1 MRYPRRRSCFRKN
14 EIRPR
19 RMVVAGRI
27 VPHHLATYYGPRK
40 WEKGLHRAS
49 RSDFRERPLCACESC
64 SNLSLKLSNT
74 DPFKLM
80 MRLLLFSQND
90 ESSEGCPLC
99 QDLSP
104 AKSRLASAT
113 FVIPTLVLAA
123 ISFLAGC
130 YYTQLEQ
137 RNQGGNTVQPTSLSD
152 PRHFSGLLPTP
163 FRYNRTFSS
172 APSPETDIS
181 WDSIFPPHGGFF
193 NNTEAGMKRGTFAV
207 FHQLHCLVSSSCPGE
222 ISFCTD
228 LGS

>member
-1 MRYPRRRSCFRKN
+1 
-14 EIRPR
+14 
-19 RMVVAGRI
+19 MVHGSGR
-27 VPHHLATYYGPRK
+27 
-40 WEKGLHRAS
+40 RAS
-49 RSDFRERPLCACESC
+49 IGLLGLSSGSGRYVAFESC
-64 SNLSLKLSNT
+64 SNLSLKFSNI

-90 ESSEGCPLC
+90 ESSEGCPLG

-113 FVIPTLVLAA
+113 FVISALVLAA
-123 ISFLAGC
+123 ISFLAGR

-137 RNQGGNTVQPTSLSD
+137 RSQGGNAVQPISLSD
-152 PRHFSGLLPTP
+152 PRHFSGSLPTP
-163 FRYNRTFSS
+163 FKYNRTFSS
-172 APSPETDIS
+172 APSPETDTS
-181 WDSIFPPHGGFF
+181 WDSIFPRHGGFF

-222 ISFCTD
+222 FGFCTD